1 MLMNSHNEKYQSDDA
16 DRIIISSDDIS
27 FSAHTDQL
35 KSHSSVLR
43 DMLTTLPSLKLPSGG
58 EEGGQLPEIALCDQD
73 LEISPNV
80 SLFLD
85 LIYGVDLAPPNYHS
99 SLARFQKVYPLIVK
113 YEAHMA
119 IERLKYFL

>member
-1 MLMNSHNEKYQSDDA
+1 MMLMNSHNEKYQSDDA

-35 KSHSSVLR
+35 KSH
-43 DMLTTLPSLKLPSGG
+43 SLKLPSGG